1 MRAHGMFIP
10 DGEGYGAEWCIWQP
24 DTTISKP
31 RYTAEQIVR
40 MAQNAKQHKVAL
52 TFNLLM
58 YNDGSVSSDPLNA
71 VRQFGKAIHGD

>member
-1 MRAHGMFIP
+1 MFIL
-10 DGEGYGAEWCIWQP
+10 DGAGYGPEWGIWQP

-31 RYTAEQIVR
+31 RYTSDQIVR

-58 YNDGSVSSDPLNA
+58 YNDGSVSPDSLNA
-71 VRQFGKAIHGD
+71 VRQFGKAIHRD